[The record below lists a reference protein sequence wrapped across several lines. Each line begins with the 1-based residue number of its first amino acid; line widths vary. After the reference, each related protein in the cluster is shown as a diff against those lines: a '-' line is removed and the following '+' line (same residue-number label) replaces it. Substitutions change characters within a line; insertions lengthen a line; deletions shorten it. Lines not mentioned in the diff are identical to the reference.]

1 MLHIF
6 IPEKFLIIN
15 PLNLIIMKKLFFTI
29 VSIIGLVSFAYA
41 DNDRPITPDQ
51 LPDISTQIIK
61 KHFPSSAIERAYI
74 DDDVMDKDY
83 TVYLAGGVKIEF
95 NSKGEWKEIET
106 RTSVPAALVPTAIT
120 QYVKKNY
127 PSCKIEKISRDRRG
141 MDIELSN
148 GLDIEFDKS
157 YRVVEID
164 D

>member
-1 MLHIF
+1 M
-6 IPEKFLIIN
+6 E
-15 PLNLIIMKKLFFTI
+15 KLFFTI

-51 LPDISTQIIK
+51 LPAISTQIIK
-61 KHFPSSAIERAYI
+61 KHFSSASVERAYI

-83 TVYLAGGVKIEF
+83 TVYLSGGVKIEF

-106 RTSVPAALVPTAIT
+106 RSSVPTALVPAPIT

-127 PSCKIEKISRDRRG
+127 PSCVIEKISRDRRG

>member
-1 MLHIF
+1 
-6 IPEKFLIIN
+6 
-15 PLNLIIMKKLFFTI
+15 MKKLFFIIVGI
-29 VSIIGLVSFAYA
+29 VSFSFYAYA
-41 DNDRPITPDQ
+41 DNDRPITPNQ
-51 LPDISTQIIK
+51 LPATAQQFIK
-61 KHFPSSAIERAYI
+61 KHFPSSTIERAHI

-83 TVYLAGGVKIEF
+83 TVYLAGGIKIEF

-106 RTSVPAALVPTAIT
+106 RSSVPAALVPAAIT

-127 PSCKIEKISRDRRG
+127 PSCEIEKISRDRRG

-148 GLDIEFDKS
+148 GLDIEFDNS